1 MHQKVMIYMAAL
13 ANAAIVGLSFL
24 FTKIALNETT
34 PMDTLG
40 HRFTIAWMV
49 LSVFFLL
56 SKESLNF
63 LKVKKMR
70 ELWPIL
76 LLALFYP
83 TLFFSFQA
91 FGLEFTTSAEGGIIL
106 AFSPA
111 LTAIFAAIFL
121 KEKVNMIQGMFI
133 ALSIFGVLY
142 IFIMNGVSIQFS
154 GSHTAGII
162 LLLFSCISI
171 AGYAVLARHLSVS
184 YKPIHLSYIMVTF
197 GFIFFNLFVLIQR
210 SISGTLSEYASLLL
224 NHQFLIAVAFLG
236 IFATMITSL
245 LANYVLSKLSAAK
258 MSVFSN
264 LSTVISIIA
273 GVVILDE
280 QVHSYHLLGS
290 ALIIAGVIGT
300 NLTKQKPMKTSV
312 SKIPSEK

>member
-1 MHQKVMIYMAAL
+1 MNQKVFIYMAAL
-13 ANAAIVGLSFL
+13 ANATIVGLSFL
-24 FTKIALNETT
+24 FTKIALNQTA
-34 PMDTLG
+34 PLDTLG
-40 HRFTIAWMV
+40 HRFTIAWVV
-49 LSVFFLL
+49 LSAFFLF

-63 LKVKKMR
+63 LKVKKKR

-111 LTAIFAAIFL
+111 LTAIFAAVFL
-121 KEKVNMIQGMFI
+121 KEKVNMAQSMFI

-142 IFIMNGVSIQFS
+142 IFLMNGVSIQFS

-162 LLLFSCISI
+162 LLLFSCMSI
-171 AGYAVLARHLSVS
+171 AGYAVLARYLSVT

-197 GFIFFNLFVLIQR
+197 GFVFFNLFVLIQR
-210 SISGTLSEYASLLL
+210 LMNGTVSGYFPLLL
-224 NHQFLIAVAFLG
+224 NKEFFIAVAFLG
-236 IFATMITSL
+236 VFATMITSL

-280 QVHSYHLLGS
+280 QIHFYHIVGS
-290 ALIIAGVIGT
+290 ALIVAGVIGT
-300 NLTKQKPMKTSV
+300 NLTKHKSMSPLASSV
-312 SKIPSEK
+312 SSEK